1 MVRWSKTNFD
11 CFFCVHLVS
20 QRTRTGLRH
29 STYIYFSKLLHMVV
43 HVCTPLYTHRS
54 IEVNCCKRWGSDARQ
69 CPVARVAAMHSA
81 FVHCALLQRCF
92 VVKMHW
98 STVEEMHW
106 CRVALGFTQSD
117 AQRSAPPTVTLH
129 WLFCKSAQRILRSI
143 MHYALYILHTK
154 DT

>member
-1 MVRWSKTNFD
+1 MQGTVWCSKTNFD
-11 CFFCVHLVS
+11 CFFASIFCRRGHVQGYAIVHIFTFL
-20 QRTRTGLRH
+20 
-29 STYIYFSKLLHMVV
+29 YCFIWLLMFVQL
-43 HVCTPLYTHRS
+43 CTH
-54 IEVNCCKRWGSDARQ
+54 IEVNCWKRWGSDARR
-69 CPVARVAAMHSA
+69 CPVARVAEMHSA

-129 WLFCKSAQRILRSI
+129 WLFCKSALCILRSI
-143 MHYALYILHTK
+143 MHYTIYILHTR